1 MPGVPGVPGRCGETV
16 RVGFGAEFG
25 GTDMVQGKV
34 VLGVHRAVAF
44 HSVVRGNACVWMRTW
59 AVLASS
65 SSAARS
71 R

>member
-1 MPGVPGVPGRCGETV
+1 
-16 RVGFGAEFG
+16 
-25 GTDMVQGKV
+25 MVQGKV